1 MRRRWLLAVPV
12 LAAGCSVLPSRPYL
26 NRRDWPLAVRRPVAL
41 LPPSRG
47 QTLLVRTLGAAPG
60 LESRGLQTLNAD
72 GSIQTAFYEE
82 WNVPPAEAVE
92 DDLRRWLAASGL
104 FAAVV
109 APGTRASADLALEGE
124 LQTLVA
130 IPAQRISRAAM
141 ALTLIDL
148 RPSPARVLLQAEVAA
163 EAPLAGPAPEQIAQ
177 SSQAAVAAL
186 LAAAE
191 HRVASA
197 LPTRR

>member
-1 MRRRWLLAVPV
+1 MRRRWLLAAPA
-12 LAAGCSVLPSRPYL
+12 LAAGCSLLPSRPYL

-41 LPPSRG
+41 PPPSRG
-47 QTLLVRTLGAAPG
+47 QTLLVRTLAAAPG
-60 LESRGLQTLNAD
+60 LESRGLQTLNTD

-92 DDLRRWLAASGL
+92 DDLRRWLASGGL

-124 LQTLVA
+124 VQTLVA

-148 RPSPARVLLQAEVAA
+148 HPSPARVLLQAELTA
-163 EAPLAGPAPEQIAQ
+163 EAPLAGPAPEQIVQ

-197 LPTRR
+197 LQTRR